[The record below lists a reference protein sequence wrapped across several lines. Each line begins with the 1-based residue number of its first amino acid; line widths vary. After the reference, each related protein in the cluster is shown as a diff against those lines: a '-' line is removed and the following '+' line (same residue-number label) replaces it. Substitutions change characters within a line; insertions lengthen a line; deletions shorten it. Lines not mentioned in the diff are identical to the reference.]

1 MKFCSNCGSPDL
13 RTEVP
18 LGDNRPRTVC
28 GNCGEVHYRNPK
40 IIAGC
45 LPIWEGKVL
54 LCRRAINPRAGF
66 WNVPAGF
73 LEIGETVED
82 GAIREVWEEAEARVR
97 LLSLQTVFTFTS
109 YWHVYLQFVGELV
122 DGQFGVGEESTEAK
136 LFNEEEIPWDEI
148 AFESSR
154 FALHRYFEDR
164 RHGGEFKLHIGS
176 I

>member
-1 MKFCSNCGSPDL
+1 MNYCSNCGSPDL

-18 LGDNRPRTVC
+18 KGDNRPRLVC
-28 GNCGEVHYRNPK
+28 GLCGDVHYRNPK

-54 LCRRAINPRAGF
+54 LCRRAIDPRASY

-82 GAIREVWEEAEARVR
+82 GAIREVWEEAEAKVR
-97 LLSLQTVFTFTS
+97 LLGLQTVFTFTN

-122 DGQFGVGEESTEAK
+122 DGKFGVGEESTETR
-136 LFNEEEIPWDEI
+136 LFSEEEIPWDEI

-154 FALHRYFEDR
+154 FALHRYFEDK

>member
-1 MKFCSNCGSPDL
+1 MNFCSNCGSPDL

-18 LGDNRPRTVC
+18 NGDNRPRLVC
-28 GNCGEVHYRNPK
+28 GQCGDIHYRNPK

-54 LCRRAINPRAGF
+54 LCRRAIDPRAGY

-73 LEIGETVED
+73 LEIGETVEE

-97 LLSLQTVFTFTS
+97 LVGLQTVFTFTN
-109 YWHVYLQFVGELV
+109 YWHVYLQFVGELI
-122 DGQFGVGEESTEAK
+122 DGQFGVGEESTESR
-136 LFNEEEIPWDEI
+136 LFSEEDLPWDEI

-154 FALHRYFEDR
+154 FALHRYFDDVKK
-164 RHGGEFKLHIGS
+164 GGFKLHIGS

>member
-1 MKFCSNCGSPDL
+1 MNYCSNCGAADL

-18 LGDNRPRTVC
+18 KGDTRPRLVC
-28 GNCGEVHYRNPK
+28 GQCGDIHYRNPK
-40 IIAGC
+40 IVAGC
-45 LPIWEGKVL
+45 LPIWEDKVL
-54 LCRRAINPRAGF
+54 LCRRAIEPRAGY

-73 LEIGETVED
+73 LELGETVED
-82 GAIREVWEEAEARVR
+82 GAMREVWEEAEAKVKIHG
-97 LLSLQTVFTFTS
+97 LQTVFTFTK

-122 DGQFGVGEESTEAK
+122 DGKFGVGEESTESR
-136 LFNEEEIPWDEI
+136 LFSEEEVPWDEI

-164 RHGGEFKLHIGS
+164 KKGEIKLHIGS